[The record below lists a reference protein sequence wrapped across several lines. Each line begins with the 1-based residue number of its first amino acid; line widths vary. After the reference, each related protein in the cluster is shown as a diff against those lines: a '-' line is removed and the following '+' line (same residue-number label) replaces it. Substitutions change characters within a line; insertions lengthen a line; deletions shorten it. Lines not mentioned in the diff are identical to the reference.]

1 MCDSTKHNGLITI
14 YLWDFQHIQK
24 HYLDSIEVD
33 FECLSAPSP
42 CLCDPNSSV
51 DNGIVDIVDNVDIVL
66 AFFDWHG
73 SSVPVGGTGLLK
85 PVRDTGDVKSGIAAI
100 GFKSSG
106 EDKIIGR
113 SIIDME
119 RRNLNEP
126 TPEIRKR
133 FSVFLIEKDNDAP
146 QIIGGAVL
154 DDVMS
159 QNELT
164 TTIIRAPETQV

>member
-1 MCDSTKHNGLITI
+1 M
-14 YLWDFQHIQK
+14 
-24 HYLDSIEVD
+24 
-33 FECLSAPSP
+33 ECLSAPSP
-42 CLCDPNSSV
+42 CLFDPNSSV
-51 DNGIVDIVDNVDIVL
+51 DNGIVDIVL

-106 EDKIIGR
+106 DDKIIGR

-126 TPEIRKR
+126 TPEIKKR
-133 FSVFLIEKDNDAP
+133 FAVFPIEKDKHSIRVQVKIKDACC
-146 QIIGGAVL
+146 IF
-154 DDVMS
+154 
-159 QNELT
+159 
-164 TTIIRAPETQV
+164 

>member
-1 MCDSTKHNGLITI
+1 M
-14 YLWDFQHIQK
+14 
-24 HYLDSIEVD
+24 
-33 FECLSAPSP
+33 
-42 CLCDPNSSV
+42 
-51 DNGIVDIVDNVDIVL
+51 
-66 AFFDWHG
+66 
-73 SSVPVGGTGLLK
+73 
-85 PVRDTGDVKSGIAAI
+85 KSGIAAI

-113 SIIDME
+113 SIIDMD

-133 FSVFLIEKDNDAP
+133 FAVFPIEKENAP

-154 DDVMS
+154 DNVMS

-164 TTIIRAPETQV
+164 TTIIRAPETQI